1 MTVSNM
7 TAETFMDFWFRWMAL
22 YGICQANYMV
32 DRTLIIISDT
42 DNMFPVQKRVYY
54 KLYVWW
60 LSIHEIHTIT

>member
-1 MTVSNM
+1 
-7 TAETFMDFWFRWMAL
+7 MAL

-54 KLYVWW
+54 KLYVW
-60 LSIHEIHTIT
+60 